1 MISTPRLTCRCGH
14 TWVHKGGG
22 VIPQDLREI
31 CPKCA
36 KTEGS
41 RTRVAPPV
49 AAGQESPQE
58 VSLPPGLILSGF
70 EIISELN
77 RGGMGVIYKAR
88 QHGLDRVVAL
98 KVIAPSRLS
107 SPEARRRFQQEVK
120 ASARLSH
127 PNIVQVFHTDLEG
140 SLPFLAM
147 EYVAGIDL
155 SRLVKT
161 GGPLSQADAC
171 YYILQAAHGLQHAF
185 EQGLVHRDIKP
196 ANLMVSPSPLD
207 ESARKTGQTPRVK
220 ILDLGLA
227 RMVGD
232 GDSEADLTRD
242 GIFLGTPDYVAPEQA
257 EDARRSDI
265 RADIY
270 SLGCSLYFLLT
281 GEIPFPG
288 SSVVQKLRKQMTE
301 PPPSALLKRPDL
313 DPAIDTLIQRMM
325 ARHLNERPQTPA
337 ELIDALERVMRGAP
351 LPDAPV
357 PGGTAVMPPLP
368 GPSMQAAP
376 FQSVFPTTVPLS
388 PAQVK
393 AHDGGIHGLMV
404 NDAKTFVSG
413 GLDGCIKV
421 WNAVKMKPLRE
432 FTGDIGAIEQMV
444 LAPNGRW
451 MASCATRLTIP
462 EMRVQIWDFTSGT
475 EHGRLK
481 GARDNYRCVAISPDG
496 KRVAAGSADKT
507 IWVWSFEPNG
517 PKPLCLRGH
526 TGPVTGLTF
535 AKSADSLLS
544 AGHDGTVR
552 QWDLTTGKE
561 RGSLNGMA
569 GPIHRLAFSGRRVA
583 LAGTTLTVQQKDRSF
598 LRFVG
603 HDGPVQCVAFS
614 PDGRLLASGGADAT
628 VRIWLAE
635 DGTELECLTGPEN
648 AVWSVAF
655 APDGAAVYAGGQ
667 EGYVHR
673 WPVSVSIG

>member
-1 MISTPRLTCRCGH
+1 MISPPRLTCRCGH
-14 TWVHKGGG
+14 TWVHRGGG
-22 VIPQDLREI
+22 AIPQDLREI
-31 CPKCA
+31 CPQCSRK
-36 KTEGS
+36 EGS
-41 RTRVAPPV
+41 RTRVAPP
-49 AAGQESPQE
+49 AGADRVPE

-88 QHGLDRVVAL
+88 QHGLDRIVAL
-98 KVIAPSRLS
+98 KVIAPSRLA
-107 SPEARRRFQQEVK
+107 SPEARRRFQQVVK

-127 PNIVQVFHTDLEG
+127 PNIVQVYHTDLEG

-147 EYVAGIDL
+147 EYVPGIDL

-161 GGPLSQADAC
+161 VGALPQSDAC
-171 YYILQAAHGLQHAF
+171 YYILHAAQGLQHAY

-196 ANLMVSPSPLD
+196 ANLMVTPSPLD
-207 ESARKTGQTPRVK
+207 ESARRTGQAPRVK

-232 GDSEADLTRD
+232 GDAESDITRD

-270 SLGCSLYFLLT
+270 SLGCSLYYLLT

-301 PPPSALLKRPDL
+301 PPPSPLLKRPDL
-313 DPAIDTLIQRMM
+313 DPALDVLVQRMM

-337 ELIDALERVMRGAP
+337 ELIDLLERVMRGAP

-368 GPSMQAAP
+368 GTATYANLPAPPVFSMAAP
-376 FQSVFPTTVPLS
+376 LSVS
-388 PAQVK
+388 AVK
-393 AHDGGIHGLMV
+393 AHDGGIHGLV
-404 NDAKTFVSG
+404 VSDPKTFVTG
-413 GLDGCIKV
+413 GLDGAMKV

-432 FTGDIGAIEQMV
+432 FTGDVGAIEQMA

-451 MASCATRLTIP
+451 LASCATRLTIP
-462 EMRVQIWDFTSGT
+462 EMRVQVWDFNSGT

-496 KRVAAGSADKT
+496 KRVAAGSADRT

-561 RGSLNGMA
+561 KGSLNGMA
-569 GPIHRLAFSGRRVA
+569 GPIHRLAFSGKRVA
-583 LAGTTLTVQQKDRSF
+583 LAGASLTVQQKDRSV

-614 PDGRLLASGGADAT
+614 PDGKLLASGGSDAT

-635 DGTELECLTGPEN
+635 DGTELECLTGPEQ

-673 WPVSVSIG
+673 WPVNRSHG